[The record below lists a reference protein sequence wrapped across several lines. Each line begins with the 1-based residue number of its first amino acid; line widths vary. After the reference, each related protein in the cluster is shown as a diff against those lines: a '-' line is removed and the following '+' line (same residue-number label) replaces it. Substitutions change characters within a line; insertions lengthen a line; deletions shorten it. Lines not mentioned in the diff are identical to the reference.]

1 MADRLLK
8 NLPEISSITTS
19 AWVHST
25 DGSEY
30 DKKISAENFLTSIKS
45 LLAPKIFQ
53 ATSTDTSTDYNTTSW
68 PSVQWD
74 SEDIKD
80 TGYTH
85 SETTNPE
92 RITIAKA
99 GRYLVSSTI
108 VYELS
113 GTDIRIVLGVRIN
126 LNGTSLDYRGLD
138 GYARQDPSTNQSS
151 SNIIAIVDI
160 ASDGDYIEIQ
170 AAQKGDSGTA
180 NLVSSASIVT
190 IKSIITP

>member
-1 MADRLLK
+1 MSDRLLK
-8 NLPEISSITTS
+8 NLPEISSIATS

-25 DGSEY
+25 DGSDY
-30 DKKISAENFLTSIKS
+30 DKKISAENFLSSLES

-99 GRYLVSSTI
+99 GRYLVSSTV

-126 LNGTSLDYRGLD
+126 VNGTPLGYKGYD
-138 GYARQDPSTNQSS
+138 GYARESSATSESS
-151 SNIIAIVDI
+151 SNIIAVVDI
-160 ASDGDYIEIQ
+160 ANDGDYIEIQ
-170 AAQKGDSGTA
+170 TAQKGESGTA

-190 IKSIITP
+190 IQSIITP